1 MQIVQDQSPSYNQI
15 SRGQD
20 FLFIFIVDR
29 SGSMGACKRIQ
40 TVVDALK
47 IFLRSLPQGS
57 FFSIISFGSNYQ
69 LMKVDGQEMIKF
81 DQKNVKVA
89 IDQLEK
95 FDADF
100 GGTNILKPI
109 EHAIAMQWPNQKRIF
124 MLTDGMVDNKLQ
136 VIERSKGTNNMK
148 IHAFGIGDGC
158 DKQLV
163 ENVAVNGRG
172 SFSLISDDKSH
183 LVGARIIK
191 ALEKAFEPS
200 FQNCK
205 LVISHGTKEIT

>member
-1 MQIVQDQSPSYNQI
+1 
-15 SRGQD
+15 
-20 FLFIFIVDR
+20 
-29 SGSMGACKRIQ
+29 
-40 TVVDALK
+40 
-47 IFLRSLPQGS
+47 
-57 FFSIISFGSNYQ
+57 
-69 LMKVDGQEMIKF
+69 MKVDGQDMIKF

-100 GGTNILKPI
+100 GGTNILRPI
-109 EHAIAMQWPNQKRIF
+109 EHAISMQWPNQKRIF

-136 VIERSKGTNNMK
+136 VIERSKGTHNLR
-148 IHAFGIGDGC
+148 IHTFGIGDGC

-163 ENVAVNGRG
+163 ENVAANGRG
-172 SFSLISDDKSH
+172 SCSLITDDKSH

-200 FQNCK
+200 Y
-205 LVISHGTKEIT
+205 